1 MPHALL
7 FDMDGV
13 IVHSMPFHIR
23 AWNQYLAQHN
33 VDANHLN
40 SRMHGKHNHDL
51 IREYF
56 GDSLTHA
63 EIQRIGNEKEALYR
77 ELIAPTLE
85 QELVPGLRDF
95 LDVHRDTPKAVASN
109 AEPDNVNF
117 VLDQAALRPYFP
129 VALDGYQVERGKPD
143 PEIYLKAASLLQI
156 DAAECIVFEDSQAGI
171 DAGLAAGMTVVG
183 INTNHAELHGIA
195 CEASDFLDSRL
206 LDWLQEWLDSRKSA

>member
-33 VDANHLN
+33 IDANHLN
-40 SRMHGKHNHDL
+40 ARMHGKHNHDL

-56 GDSLTHA
+56 GDSLPHA

-77 ELIAPTLE
+77 QLIAPTLE
-85 QELVPGLRDF
+85 QELVPGLRAF
-95 LDVHRDTPKAVASN
+95 LDDHRATPKAVASN
-109 AEPDNVNF
+109 AEPANVNF
-117 VLDQAALRPYFP
+117 VLDQAALRSYFP

-143 PEIYLKAASLLQI
+143 PEIYLKAASLLEI
-156 DAAECIVFEDSQAGI
+156 EAADCIVFEDSQAGI

-183 INTNHAELHGIA
+183 INTNHAALHGIA
-195 CEASDFLDSRL
+195 VEASDFLDSRL
-206 LDWLQEWLDSRKSA
+206 LDWLQSWLDSRKSA